1 MRGSLGLAATARTVA
16 PVPGRSDLVQV
27 APPSPEVKSPE
38 GPAAYRIATPCGEN
52 PRERP
57 AELEASDFTPA
68 GSERSNH
75 CPCSRTETNSEP
87 SAYKVRFMTGEC
99 GSTDT
104 RSAGPGSVARFCQ
117 LLPQSWDST
126 TLWAPAC

>member
-68 GSERSNH
+68 GRRRFTH
-75 CPCSRTETNSEP
+75 CPCSRTETNPSP
-87 SAYKVRFMTGEC
+87 SAYRVRSSIGEC
-99 GSTDT
+99 EFTAT
-104 RSAGPGSVARFCQ
+104 RSPGPGREARFF
-117 LLPQSWDST
+117 
-126 TLWAPAC
+126 